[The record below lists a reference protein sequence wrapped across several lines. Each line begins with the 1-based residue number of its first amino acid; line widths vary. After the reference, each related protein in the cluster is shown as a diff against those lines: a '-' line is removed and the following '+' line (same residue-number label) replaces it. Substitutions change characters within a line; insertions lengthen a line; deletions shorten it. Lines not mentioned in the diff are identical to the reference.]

1 MKITFVRNDNV
12 AVALTPEF
20 YDKIKPGSTFTADI
34 KIVRCPGL
42 HRKYFKM
49 LRVVLHN
56 LPERFG
62 CKTIDALREELM
74 FRAGYFKKFVLSTGE
89 EAYKVE
95 SISFENMDQIQF
107 EEVYNHCFDEACK
120 MLGVKTFELGNEIE
134 EFS

>member
-1 MKITFVRNDNV
+1 MKVTFIRYGNQ

-20 YDKIKPGSTFTADI
+20 YDKIRDGVTFTADV

-56 LPERFG
+56 LPENLGF
-62 CKTIDALREELM
+62 KSVDSLREELM
-74 FRAGYFKKFVLSTGE
+74 FRSGYFQKFSLTSGE
-89 EAYKVE
+89 EVYKVQ
-95 SISFENMDQIQF
+95 SISFESMDQLQF
-107 EEVYNHCFDEACK
+107 EEVYNRCFDEACK